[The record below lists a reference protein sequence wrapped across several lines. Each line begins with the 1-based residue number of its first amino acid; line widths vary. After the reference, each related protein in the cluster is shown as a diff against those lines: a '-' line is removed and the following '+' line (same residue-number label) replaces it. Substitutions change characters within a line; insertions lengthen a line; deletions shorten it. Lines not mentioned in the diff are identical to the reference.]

1 MFFISAFTFGGGYVV
16 VPMIQQY
23 FVKENKLLKNQEVL
37 DMAAI
42 AQSSPGAIAV
52 NLSVLTGYHLK
63 GLKGAFV
70 AAVATLLPPLLLLS
84 VISMFYVSFR
94 QNMLIAAVL
103 KGMEAAVV
111 AMIIDFIINM
121 TQTITQEKNW
131 FFMAWIPLS
140 FVANYFF
147 HVSVIWILLVCIAT
161 SIGYALYK
169 K

>member
-1 MFFISAFTFGGGYVV
+1 
-16 VPMIQQY
+16 
-23 FVKENKLLKNQEVL
+23 
-37 DMAAI
+37 
-42 AQSSPGAIAV
+42 
-52 NLSVLTGYHLK
+52 
-63 GLKGAFV
+63 
-70 AAVATLLPPLLLLS
+70 
-84 VISMFYVSFR
+84 
-94 QNMLIAAVL
+94 MLIAAVL